1 MYQYRQG
8 RPCALRQGLVTGVS
22 SLAVAL
28 TLGVAS
34 ASAQT
39 APAQDDDATQV
50 DEIVVTGFRGSL
62 NAALAIKR
70 NEAGVVDAIVAE
82 DIADFPDLNLAEAV
96 QRIPGVSIDR
106 DAGEGRSITVRG
118 LSSDFTRTRINGM
131 EAQAT
136 TGGTDSSGG
145 ANRGRGFDFNVFA
158 SELFNSI
165 KVRKTAAAETE
176 EGSLGATID
185 LQTARPFDREG
196 FQMAASIQG
205 GYNDLSESTDPRAA
219 FLLSNTTDEGMFG
232 ALVSVAYSQRDTL
245 EEGFSSVRWA
255 PAVGTNSSG
264 GFCSPLGVTPQNATN
279 NTAAG
284 SSAANCATGIPRPAN
299 TAANVAAYNTANQP
313 TVFLPRLPRYG
324 RLTHSQERLGV
335 TGSLQF
341 RPAESTLFTVDLLY
355 SKLDAT
361 RQEDFLESLSFSR
374 NAAAG
379 GQTQIIVR
387 DAAIQN
393 SALVYGVFDNVD
405 VRSEQRY
412 DELSTEFTQVSFT
425 ADHEF
430 TDRIRGRFYAGRA
443 ESVFENPIQTTV
455 TIDRNNTQGY
465 SWDFRGNADAP
476 VINYGF
482 DVANP
487 ANWEWRA
494 IGSAT
499 PRSEIRIRP
508 NGVDT
513 EFNTVQGDLTFDVA
527 DWLTI
532 KTGVNY
538 KTFKSDSYEFRRAD
552 ETVVPVLPAGSTVAS
567 ITTLLT
573 GYGQNLIPSGVA
585 SSWVVPNL
593 NAVASLFNIYC
604 NCNTGV
610 PGGDFTLTSI
620 TNGNARGGN
629 RSIEEEDLAAYI
641 QADFEVD
648 AFGMPLRGNVG
659 VRQVNTV
666 LTADGFSS
674 IGGGTPVSGSNEYD
688 DTLPSLNLALEATE
702 DIVLRFG
709 AAKVMARPQIGNA
722 LAGTNYLVPT
732 TSLAATGPNFTAS
745 IGNVNLEPFRAT
757 TYDVGIEWY
766 FASESLLSF
775 AYFYKDIDTYIQII
789 RQDLPYTDLT
799 ALNPSAFAPGLC
811 SGVCS
816 PTTIFQL
823 TSAVDTDGGPLKG
836 FEISYQQPFRFLP
849 GFLANTGVQLNY
861 TRVESEIDYCSNALC
876 TTFVTNDLAALS
888 PTAYNGTLY
897 YEDETFSARVSASYR
912 ESYLQNVPG
921 RNGNAIEGK
930 QETLNWDAAATY
942 QLTDQISLTFEGLN
956 LTDEENH
963 QYVGDDSRQSTSV
976 YHHTGRQY
984 YVGARYRF

>member
-8 RPCALRQGLVTGVS
+8 RSCVLRQGLVAGAS
-22 SLAVAL
+22 GLAIAM
-28 TLGVAS
+28 TLGVAT

-39 APAQDDDATQV
+39 APQDDETTQV

-62 NAALAIKR
+62 NAALSIKR
-70 NEAGVVDAIVAE
+70 NEAGVVDSIVAE
-82 DIADFPDLNLAEAV
+82 DIADFPDLNLAESV

-106 DAGEGRSITVRG
+106 DAGEGRSLTVRG

-136 TGGTDSSGG
+136 TGGSDSSGG

-158 SELFNSI
+158 AELFNSI

-176 EGSLGATID
+176 EGSLGATVD

-205 GYNDLSESTDPRAA
+205 GWNDLSETTDPRGA
-219 FLLSNTTDEGMFG
+219 FLISNTTDDGMFG

-264 GFCSPLGVTPQNATN
+264 GFCSPVGVTPQNPGN
-279 NTAAG
+279 STANG
-284 SSAANCATGIPRPAN
+284 SSAANCATGVARLPN

-313 TVFLPRLPRYG
+313 TVFIPRLPRYG

-355 SKLDAT
+355 SKLDST

-379 GQTQIIVR
+379 GQTEISVR
-387 DAAIQN
+387 DAVVEN
-393 SALVYGVFDNVD
+393 NALVYGLFDNVD
-405 VRSEQRY
+405 VRSEQRF
-412 DELSTEFTQVSFT
+412 DELTTEFTQVSFT
-425 ADHEF
+425 AEHDF
-430 TDRIRGRFYAGRA
+430 SDRLRGRFYAGRA
-443 ESVFENPIQTTV
+443 ESEYVNPIQTTV
-455 TIDRNNTQGY
+455 TIDRNNTQGM
-465 SWDFRGNADAP
+465 SWDFRGNPNTP

-482 DVANP
+482 DVTNP
-487 ANWEWRA
+487 ANWSWRPSTA
-494 IGSAT
+494 SQ

-513 EFNTVQGDLTFDVA
+513 QFNTVQADLTFDA
-527 DWLTI
+527 TDWLTI
-532 KTGVNY
+532 KTGINY
-538 KTFKSDSYEFRRAD
+538 KTFTSDSYEFRRTD
-552 ETVVPVLPAGSTVAS
+552 ETVVPVLPAGTTMAS
-567 ITTLLT
+567 ITSLLT
-573 GYGQNLIPSGVA
+573 GYGNGLTPAGVNT
-585 SSWVVPNL
+585 SWVVPNL
-593 NAVASLFNIYC
+593 TAIAGLFNIYC
-604 NCNTGV
+604 NCDTGV
-610 PGGDFTLTSI
+610 AGGDFRLTSI

-629 RSIEEEDLAAYI
+629 RRIEEENLAAYI

-648 AFGMPLRGNVG
+648 AFGMPLRGNLG

-666 LTADGFSS
+666 LNANGFSS
-674 IGGGTPVSGSNEYD
+674 IAGGTPVSGTNEYD
-688 DTLPSLNLALEATE
+688 DTLPSLNLALEVTD
-702 DIVLRFG
+702 DIIVRFG

-757 TYDVGIEWY
+757 TYDMGIEWY
-766 FASESLLSF
+766 FANESLLSF

-799 ALNPSAFAPGLC
+799 ALNPSAFAPSLC

-823 TSAVDTDGGPLKG
+823 TSAVNTDGGPLKG
-836 FEISYQQPFRFLP
+836 FEISFQQPFRFLP
-849 GFLANTGVQLNY
+849 WIFENTGVQLNY

-888 PTAYNGTLY
+888 PTAYNGTFY
-897 YEDETFSARVSASYR
+897 YEDDVFSARISASYR

-942 QLTDQISLTFEGLN
+942 KLSDSISLTFEGLN